1 MKRII
6 PCVIIT
12 LALVLA
18 GSYFPVFGFIGLM
31 LSPLPLAVLGC
42 AEGHKPMSIAEL
54 LVEATLFFVFSP
66 SMALYFLVGCA
77 PLSAMLFGVSREDV
91 KSVKKYSG
99 PESLLICAGASIVSK
114 LALLVVFWL
123 LTDRNI
129 MLPDLTQADSVIVQL
144 YGEQP
149 ELRAAM
155 VRVLAL
161 LPHLVPTMLVLWS
174 CAEVFMNYALCCSL
188 TRKLKNSPPALPE
201 FRMWRFPVSLLG
213 VSVLSL
219 IAGYF
224 IKSEDWFDGAVFV
237 MNLQIIL
244 NVFMFVEGLAV
255 VFWIMDGFK
264 LRRALKAV
272 VFVVLGFPF
281 FWPWL
286 VVIGMCDMVLNL
298 RERIKFGGNNDA

>member
-6 PCVIIT
+6 PCVVIT

-42 AEGHKPMSIAEL
+42 SDGRKPMSIAEL
-54 LVEATLFFVFSP
+54 LIEATLFLVFSP
-66 SMALYFLVGCA
+66 SMALYFLLGCA
-77 PLSAMLFGVSREDV
+77 PLSAVLTSISRADFREA
-91 KSVKKYSG
+91 KKYSG
-99 PESLLICAGASIVSK
+99 AESLLICTGASILSK
-114 LALLVVFWL
+114 LVLLGVFWYI
-123 LTDRNI
+123 TGRNI

-161 LPHLVPTMLVLWS
+161 LPHLVPTMLIVWS
-174 CAEVFMNYALCCSL
+174 CAETFMNYSLCYSL
-188 TRKLKNSPPALPE
+188 TKKLNNTPPALPE
-201 FRMWRFPVSLLG
+201 FKMWKFPPSLLA

-219 IAGYF
+219 LAGYF
-224 IKSEDWFDGAVFV
+224 IDSEDWFDGAVFV

-244 NVFMFVEGLAV
+244 NVFMFIEGLSIA
-255 VFWIMDGFK
+255 FWIMDGFK
-264 LRRALKAV
+264 LRRGFKAI

-286 VVIGMCDMVLNL
+286 IVTGMCDMVLNL
-298 RERIKFGGNNDA
+298 RERIKFGGK